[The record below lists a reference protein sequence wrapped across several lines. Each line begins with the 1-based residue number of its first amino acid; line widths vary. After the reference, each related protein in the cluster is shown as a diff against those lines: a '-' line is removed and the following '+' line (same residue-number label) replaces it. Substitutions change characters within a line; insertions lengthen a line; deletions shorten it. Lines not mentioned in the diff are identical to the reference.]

1 MTSQYLA
8 DTAAAEGDA
17 WAAATPDFA
26 ALRQEGLRQL
36 ERLAGPGWTDFNA
49 HDPGITILEQ
59 VCYALTD
66 LSYRS
71 GHALADLLGAQDG
84 FEASIPT
91 PAVILPTQPV
101 TTLDLRKVV
110 MDVPGVKNAWIE
122 VIDAASARFD
132 AETRELS
139 YTAGRDA
146 RAEAADLSPNVSE
159 VRVRGLLGVRIEKP
173 DPFVF
178 PDLGNVGAEV
188 ARRLHACRGLGQ
200 DFAAIE
206 VLGQQSIRLGAT
218 IEIGAVEDAAALL
231 AGIYQRIATCLSP
244 PVAFHSLKQMLAR
257 GRRVDEIFEGPRL
270 DHGFI
275 DTDELARARRLDSL
289 RISDL
294 IQAIMT
300 TPGVVAV
307 KSIHFLVGDD
317 SALTPSKEWLRVID
331 ADKTPWFDI
340 KRSRIVLEKN
350 RLQVDER
357 VKDSAIELYRKAMQA
372 AGPALVAAATRDL
385 HPPPGRDRQVANYHS
400 VLEQFP
406 VVYGIGPA
414 GLPDSATPERKALA
428 RQLKAY
434 LMFYD
439 QLLANQFAQVANV
452 ARLFSFHDDSTDS
465 YFAQPVPDDGTLGLD
480 AVRKSAPADHRRL
493 LQRLVEDPSDGND
506 KAGARRRNRF
516 LDHLLAR
523 FGEQFGDYA
532 LMQSGTDAPAG
543 TTPDEQLARDKRAFL
558 RNSARIGR
566 ARGTAF
572 NYLEP
577 ASDDNLSGLE
587 LALRCKLGVH
597 DADERFYLVE
607 HVLLR
612 PLQGDTYQRAPL
624 LRAAQM
630 RDPYSL
636 QITLVFPDG
645 PVRYLNRRGFV
656 EQTVRDET
664 PAHLHAHVVWLG
676 RAEMQDFATAH
687 LRWLQQWREQRRAEL
702 GL

>member
-1 MTSQYLA
+1 MASQYQA
-8 DTAAAEGDA
+8 DAVAAEGDA
-17 WAAATPDFA
+17 RAAAAPDFA

-66 LSYRS
+66 LSYRN
-71 GHALADLLGAQDG
+71 GHALADLLAAPGGSAS
-84 FEASIPT
+84 SIPT

-101 TTLDLRKVV
+101 TVLDLRKVV
-110 MDVPGVKNAWIE
+110 MDVPGVRNAWVE
-122 VIDAASARFD
+122 LIDAPSARFD
-132 AETRELS
+132 AGTRELS
-139 YTAGRDA
+139 YTVGRDA
-146 RAEAADLSPNVSE
+146 DAGAAALSPNVSE
-159 VRVRGLLGVRIEKP
+159 VRVRGLLGVRIEKL

-178 PDLGNVGAEV
+178 PDLGNLGAEV
-188 ARRLHACRGLGQ
+188 SRRLHACRGLGQ
-200 DFAAIE
+200 DFADIE
-206 VLGQQSIRLGAT
+206 VLKQQSIRLGAS
-218 IEIGAVEDAAALL
+218 IEVGAVDDAAALL
-231 AGIYQRIATCLSP
+231 AGVYERIATCLSP
-244 PVAFHSLKQMLAR
+244 PVAFHSLDQMLAR
-257 GRRVDEIFEGPRL
+257 GQRVDEIFEGPLL

-275 DTDELARARRLDSL
+275 DTDELAQARRLDSL

-300 TPGVVAV
+300 TPGVLAV

-317 SALTPSKEWLRVID
+317 SALTPSKEWLRLID

-340 KRSRIVLEKN
+340 KRSHIVLEKN
-350 RLQVDER
+350 RLRVDDR
-357 VKDSAIELYRKAMQA
+357 VKDSAIELYRQAMRS
-372 AGPALVAAATRDL
+372 AGPTLVPAATRDL
-385 HPPPGRDRQVANYHS
+385 PPPPGRPRQVATYHS

-406 VVYGIGPA
+406 AVYGIGPV
-414 GLPDSATPERKALA
+414 GLPDLATPERKALA

-439 QLLANQFAQVANV
+439 QILANQFAQLAGVAQ
-452 ARLFSFHDDSTDS
+452 LFSFHDESTDS
-465 YFAQPVPDDGTLGLD
+465 YFAQPVPDDGTLGLQ
-480 AVRKSAPADHRRL
+480 AVRKSAPAEHLQR
-493 LQRLVEDPSDGND
+493 LQRLVEDPSESLE

-532 LMQSGTDAPAG
+532 LMQSGADAPAG

-558 RNSARIGR
+558 RDCARIGR

-577 ASDDNLSGLE
+577 AGDDNLSGLE
-587 LALRCKLGVH
+587 LALRRKLGVH
-597 DADERFYLVE
+597 DAEECFHLVE

-612 PLQGDTYQRAPL
+612 PLEGDAYQRAPL
-624 LRAAQM
+624 LRAAPL

-636 QITLVFPDG
+636 QITLVFPDW
-645 PVRYLNRRGFV
+645 PVRYLNRRAFV
-656 EQTVRDET
+656 EQTVHDET
-664 PAHLHAHVVWLG
+664 PAHLHAHVMWLG
-676 RAEMQDFATAH
+676 RAEMQDFAAAH

>member
-1 MTSQYLA
+1 MASADLA
-8 DTAAAEGDA
+8 DGDARAAAA
-17 WAAATPDFA
+17 PDFA
-26 ALRQEGLRQL
+26 SLRQEGLRQL

-66 LSYRS
+66 LGYRN
-71 GHALADLLGAQDG
+71 GHALADLLVGAQDG
-84 FEASIPT
+84 TDDSIPT

-110 MDVPGVKNAWIE
+110 IDVPGVKNAWIE
-122 VIDAASARFD
+122 VIDEPSARFD
-132 AETRELS
+132 TETRELS
-139 YTAGRDA
+139 FSAGSSDA
-146 RAEAADLSPNVSE
+146 AGAAGLSPNVSE

-178 PDLGNVGAEV
+178 PDLGNIGVEV
-188 ARRLHACRGLGQ
+188 ARRLHGCRGLGQ

-206 VLGQQSIRLGAT
+206 VLKQQSFRLGAT
-218 IEIGAVEDAAALL
+218 IEVGAVDDAATLL
-231 AGIYQRIATCLSP
+231 AGVYQRIATCLSP
-244 PVAFHSLKQMLAR
+244 PVAFHTLAEMLAR
-257 GRRVDEIFEGPRL
+257 GRRVDEIFEGPLL

-275 DTDELARARRLDSL
+275 DADELAQVERLHSL

-300 TPGVVAV
+300 TPGVLAV
-307 KSIHFLVGDD
+307 KNIHFLVGDD
-317 SALTPSKEWLRVID
+317 GALTPSKEWLRVID

-350 RLQVDER
+350 RLQVDDR
-357 VKDSAIELYRKAMQA
+357 VKDSAIELYRQAMRA

-385 HPPPGRDRQVANYHS
+385 HPPPGRNRQVANYHS

-406 VVYGIGPA
+406 VVYGIGPV

-439 QLLANQFAQVANV
+439 QLLANQFAQLANV
-452 ARLFSFHDDSTDS
+452 ARLFSFQDESTDS
-465 YFAQPVPDDGTLGLD
+465 YFAQPVPDDDGTLGLE
-480 AVRKSAPADHRRL
+480 AVRRSAPAEHRRL
-493 LQRLVEDPSDGND
+493 LQRLVEDPSQDVE

-532 LMQSGTDAPAG
+532 LMQSGADAPPG

-558 RNSARIGR
+558 RDCARIGR

-577 ASDDNLSGLE
+577 AGDDNVSGLE
-587 LALRCKLGVH
+587 LALRRKLGVH
-597 DADERFYLVE
+597 DAEERFYLVE

-612 PLQGDTYQRAPL
+612 PLAGDTYQRAPL
-624 LRAAQM
+624 LRAAPA

-636 QITLVFPDG
+636 QITLVFPDW
-645 PVRYLNRRGFV
+645 PVRYLNRRPFV
-656 EQTVRDET
+656 EQSVRDET

-676 RAEMQDFATAH
+676 RDEMRDFAAAQV
-687 LRWLQQWREQRRAEL
+687 LWLQQWREQRRAEL